1 MQLLNTCGRD
11 GCGICRKEEEKEIV
25 LSYSTFV
32 FFFLSKTWSLLK
44 SKLSLCAKQFL
55 ILDDVANMH
64 VLLPSNI
71 KKKTKQNKKKKL
83 NLIKG
88 VQGFFSFIF

>member
-32 FFFLSKTWSLLK
+32 FFFLIKNMIAFK
-44 SKLSLCAKQFL
+44 IEVVFMCKEV
-55 ILDDVANMH
+55 LDFGWCRKHACIVTFQY
-64 VLLPSNI
+64 
-71 KKKTKQNKKKKL
+71 KKKQEKNK
-83 NLIKG
+83 I
-88 VQGFFSFIF
+88 

>member
-1 MQLLNTCGRD
+1 MQFLNTCGRD
-11 GCGICRKEEEKEIV
+11 GCGICRKEGEKENV

-71 KKKTKQNKKKKL
+71 KKNKKKKQ
-83 NLIKG
+83 NLIKE
-88 VQGFFSFIF
+88 VQGFFSFRF

>member
-1 MQLLNTCGRD
+1 MQLLNACGRD
-11 GCGICRKEEEKEIV
+11 GCGICRKEGEKENV

-71 KKKTKQNKKKKL
+71 KKNKKKKQ
-83 NLIKG
+83 NLI
-88 VQGFFSFIF
+88 